1 MNSQKQILIYG
12 RLGKEPELKYTP
24 KQTPVCHLAIAEDV
38 EGQEKPNWHKVIV
51 WGKQAE
57 TCKVM
62 LQKGGAIFVRGRVSE
77 KEFKNEAGEIK
88 RYREVSADKVGYS
101 MEFKE

>member
-1 MNSQKQILIYG
+1 MNNQKQILIYG

-24 KQTPVCHLAIAEDV
+24 KQTAVCHLAVAEDV

-62 LQKGGAIFVRGRVSE
+62 LQKGAPVFVRGLINTR
-77 KEFKNEAGEIK
+77 EFVDQNGTPKKYQEMKATT
-88 RYREVSADKVGYS
+88 VGLV
-101 MEFKE
+101 MD